1 MRVICIS
8 DLSFYLLGILH
19 NLHNL
24 TPKKKKIAVMG
35 MGVAGSY
42 LMARLAQTPH
52 SATGYELASK
62 ERHDSICAWGTIKPV
77 LDDFCQ
83 KVGVDFDKFLIHDGK
98 QMHVKM
104 NNNVKFD
111 IGLHGLCTYNKL
123 GLIKEFI
130 KDSDV
135 RYGRPPSHEELN
147 NQYDIIIDCTG
158 FHRAYLPRLKKDF
171 FLPTFEYKVEYDSG
185 VPYDDFYIEP
195 FPGMSGYFWYF
206 PLGEKWAHI
215 GAGDYNKNHIKATE
229 AFFKKHGGTIIQ
241 TKGRPIRLAT
251 PNKCKPFYSG
261 KTVGVGESIGTVYAL
276 LGEGII
282 PSMQC
287 AEIFLD
293 NIDDFAAYE
302 RAVDAH
308 FKVYG
313 KVFNFVH
320 SKIRKDFSFLR
331 SLPDFLS
338 IFRYMKKHE
347 DRFGM
352 DIRMADLI
360 KVAKA

>member
-1 MRVICIS
+1 METDSVFIGQAPNKS
-8 DLSFYLLGILH
+8 TL
-19 NLHNL
+19 
-24 TPKKKKIAVMG
+24 KIAVMG

-42 LMARLAQTPH
+42 LMARLKDTEH
-52 SATGYELASK
+52 SAVGYEMMPK

-77 LDDFCQ
+77 LEKFCR
-83 KVGVDFDKFLIHDGK
+83 KVGLDFEKFLIHDGK
-98 QMHVKM
+98 QMRVKM
-104 NNNVKFD
+104 DNGTRFE
-111 IGLHGLCTYNKL
+111 IGLRGLCTYDKL

-130 KDSDV
+130 RDADV
-135 RYGRPPSHEELN
+135 TYGKPPALDALEEE
-147 NQYDIIIDCTG
+147 YDMIVDCTG
-158 FHRAYLPRLKKDF
+158 FHRAYLPRLKSDF
-171 FLPTFEYKVEYDSG
+171 FLPTYEYKVEYDNG

-215 GAGDYNKNHIKATE
+215 GAGDYYKNHRKVTDS
-229 AFFKKHGGTIIQ
+229 FLKKYGGRVIQ

-261 KTVGVGESIGTVYAL
+261 KVVGVGESIGTVYAL

-293 NIDDFAAYE
+293 NMHNLAAYE
-302 RAVDAH
+302 KAVDDH
-308 FKVYG
+308 YRVYG
-313 KVFNFVH
+313 RVFNFVH
-320 SKIRKDFSFLR
+320 SKIHKEFSFVK
-331 SLPDFLS
+331 SLPDFMA

-352 DIRMADLI
+352 DIRMADLL
-360 KVAKA
+360 KVARA